1 MPSDLPHLHLEQQLR
16 DTEERY
22 RLPFENAHVGMAIAD
37 PGGRFVRVNA
47 RFSEIVGWSKEEL
60 LARSVSDISRP
71 ADDAVALAAHGRLR
85 AGQSD
90 FEAYERRYIRKDS
103 STVWANVTLSAVRDA
118 DQKLAYVVGVIED
131 ITDLRA
137 SQQKHS
143 ELARL
148 GSIALSTASLG
159 SLFTSAAEVIRDTF
173 DADVAKVVKWTDGRS
188 LVVGGAVA
196 GMERE
201 TPPTVFPPG
210 ASAII
215 RGGEGDLRAPVAG
228 ADPGTAVALSV
239 LVNAGEVPQWG
250 ELRAGWS
257 RPRRVSAPDVDF
269 VHALANLLG
278 QAIERRRTEVEL
290 RIRAAQQSAI
300 AEIGHLTLESVTP
313 SALERACRSVIE
325 GLGVE
330 HAGILRMDGHGWTM
344 WAGTPVLHEVPL
356 AREHADHVMTTGT
369 SLLIR
374 DAADFRGIIA
384 PLGRLGVLSCYT
396 SGAKRFTEG
405 DAHFVEAVAV
415 IIADAVEREA
425 ARAAII
431 ESERRLRSV
440 IDGAS
445 EVIFS
450 VAPDG
455 RILSLNPA
463 WETITGRHAEDW
475 IGKHFGD
482 LIAEEDKPMI
492 FALFQS
498 LAENPRPVRVQ
509 VRIQGVVE
517 PVLLDASAS
526 VRMVDGQPV
535 EIYGFA
541 RDATEEHRLATKLE
555 QAGRLASLGRLA
567 ATVAHEFNNVLMGIS
582 PFMELLRKEALS
594 ERGASAV
601 DQTLRAVSRGKRI
614 TEDILRF
621 AQPAEPVMT
630 SINVG
635 SWIEALAGEAQSVI
649 GSKHKLVV
657 ETQAPLRIAA
667 DQHQLHQAFINLIL
681 NARDAMPE
689 GGVIMLRVSRERPG
703 AKFTFGELP
712 HVERFA
718 HLVIEDTGMGM
729 TAETLDRIF
738 EPLFT
743 TKKSGTGLGLSVTR
757 QVVTRHGGEM
767 FVESKPGKGTRFHLF
782 IPLTGVP
789 QTAVAAQANAH
800 FTKCRK
806 VLMVEDESSVAAGIA
821 ALLES
826 EGIAV
831 EVAATGEAVLPALA
845 VSRPDAVILDIGL
858 PDIEGTRVYER
869 IATQYPDLPVVFSS
883 GHGDALKLEQY
894 LLNPHVAFLLKPY
907 EIETLLETLN
917 RVVA

>member
-1 MPSDLPHLHLEQQLR
+1 MATDSPQLHLEQQLR

-22 RLPFENAHVGMAIAD
+22 RLPFENAHVGMAITD
-37 PGGRFVRVNA
+37 PAGHFVRVNA

-60 LARSVSDISRP
+60 LAKSVSDISRS

-85 AGQSD
+85 AGESD
-90 FEAYERRYIRKDS
+90 FEAYERRYVRKDS

-118 DQKLAYVVGVIED
+118 DQKLACVVGVVED

-137 SQQKHS
+137 SRQKHS

-173 DADVAKVVKWTDGRS
+173 DAEVAKVVKWTEGRS
-188 LVVGGAVA
+188 LVVGGAGA

-201 TPPTVFPPG
+201 TPPTVFPEG
-210 ASAII
+210 ASTIV
-215 RGGEGDLRAPVAG
+215 RSSEGDLRCPLPG
-228 ADPGTAVALSV
+228 ADPGMADVISV
-239 LVNAGEVPQWG
+239 LINSGEVPQWG
-250 ELRAGWS
+250 ELRARWG
-257 RPRRVSAPDVDF
+257 RPRRVTAPDVDF
-269 VHALANLLG
+269 IHALANLLG

-290 RIRAAQQSAI
+290 RIRASQQSAI
-300 AEIGHLTLESVTP
+300 AEIGRLTSEGVTP
-313 SALERACRSVIE
+313 SALERACKSVME
-325 GLGVE
+325 ALGVE
-330 HAGILRMDGHGWTM
+330 RACLLRTDGEGWTV
-344 WAGTPVLHEVPL
+344 WAGTPVLDDVPH
-356 AREHADHVMTTGT
+356 AVEHANEVMTTGT

-374 DAADFRGIIA
+374 EAADFCGIIA

-396 SGAKRFTEG
+396 SGTKRFTDG
-405 DAHFVEAVAV
+405 DAQFLEAVAV

-425 ARAAII
+425 ARARII
-431 ESERRLRSV
+431 ESEQRLRSV

-445 EVIFS
+445 EIIFS

-463 WETITGRHAEDW
+463 WETITGHRAQDW
-475 IGKHFGD
+475 IGKHFAD
-482 LIAEEDKPMI
+482 LIAEEDKPAI

-498 LAENPRPVRVQ
+498 IAEDPRSVRVQ
-509 VRIQGVVE
+509 VRIQGVAG

-526 VRMVDGQPV
+526 VRVVNGQPV

-582 PFMELLRKEALS
+582 PYMELLRKEKLNDRS
-594 ERGASAV
+594 ASAV

-635 SWIEALAGEAQSVI
+635 SWIDALAAEAQSVI
-649 GSKHKLVV
+649 GSKYKVAV
-657 ETQAPLRIAA
+657 ESETSLRIAA
-667 DQHQLHQAFINLIL
+667 DQHQLHQAFINLVL
-681 NARDAMPE
+681 NARDAMPD
-689 GGVIMLRVSRERPG
+689 GGTITICASREEPG
-703 AKFTFGELP
+703 KKFAFGDVP
-712 HVERFA
+712 HVERLA
-718 HLVIEDTGMGM
+718 HIVVADTGIGM
-729 TAETLDRIF
+729 SAEILDRIF

-743 TKKSGTGLGLSVTR
+743 TKKTGTGLGLPVTR

-767 FVESKPGKGTRFHLF
+767 YVESRPGTGTRFHLF
-782 IPLTGVP
+782 IPLTGIPQAAEVVP
-789 QTAVAAQANAH
+789 PDAQ

-806 VLMVEDESSVAAGIA
+806 VLLVEDESSVAAGIS

-826 EGIAV
+826 EGMAV
-831 EVAATGEAVLPALA
+831 EVVDTGAAVLPALE
-845 VSRPDAVILDIGL
+845 VSRPDAVVLDIGL
-858 PDIEGTRVYER
+858 PDIEGTRVYEM
-869 IATQYPDLPVVFSS
+869 IAARYPDLPVVFSS
-883 GHGDALKLEQY
+883 GHGDASKLEQY

-907 EIETLLETLN
+907 EIDTLLETLD